1 MQRNILI
8 SSLFL
13 ALLSNG
19 WVSTEP
25 VRAIPTQSII
35 QAQANTAYDDYMR
48 QGYRATAKRQY
59 SSARDFFK
67 NALRLRPNDRYAD
80 RAVINVSRYIDQRG
94 YVTPKLLA
102 GRGVS
107 APGGSAFATA
117 RSGPTAT
124 SHNVNGCKDCLMGL
138 MPAKEDQKGAKLLT
152 TVADYPSL
160 IFYAKPTSKTV
171 FEFSIAGKT
180 YKLNPNIPTTG
191 GFISIN
197 FASLK
202 DDQGNRFPP
211 LVVGQTY
218 DWRLMLRESVD
229 TSGDNPTVSGTLTRK
244 AVDPALASTL
254 KQALPADQISLYAN
268 DDLWYDMVAAL
279 YDARRQDP
287 QNPAL
292 QAQWVEVL
300 ANIQL
305 GKIAQLPLN

>member
-8 SSLFL
+8 PSLFL
-13 ALLSNG
+13 IFLSAG
-19 WVSTEP
+19 GLGTER
-25 VRAIPTQSII
+25 VRAIPAQPFT
-35 QAQANTAYDDYMR
+35 QAQATGSYDDYMR

-80 RAVINVSRYIDQRG
+80 RAVTNVSRYIDQRG
-94 YVTPKLLA
+94 YVTPKLLT

-138 MPAKEDQKGAKLLT
+138 MPAKEDQKGAKLLM

-171 FEFSIAGKT
+171 FEFDLQDKT
-180 YKLNPNIPTTG
+180 YKLNANIPTTG

-202 DDQGNRFPP
+202 DDQGNRLPP

-218 DWRLMLRESVD
+218 NWRFRLRESVD
-229 TSGDNPTVSGTLTRK
+229 TSGDNPTVIGILTRK
-244 AVDPALASTL
+244 ALDPALASTL
-254 KQALPADQISLYAN
+254 KQASATEQISLYAA

-279 YDARRQDP
+279 YDARRQNP

-305 GKIAQLPLN
+305 GTIAQLPLN

>member
-8 SSLFL
+8 PSLFL
-13 ALLSNG
+13 ILLSAG
-19 WVSTEP
+19 WLGIEQ
-25 VRAIPTQSII
+25 VRAIPAQPFT
-35 QAQANTAYDDYMR
+35 QAQATASYDDYMR

-80 RAVINVSRYIDQRG
+80 RAVTNVSRYIDQRG

-102 GRGVS
+102 GRGTS
-107 APGGSAFATA
+107 APGGSAFATTRSQA
-117 RSGPTAT
+117 RPGAPI
-124 SHNVNGCKDCLMGL
+124 CLDCLVGL
-138 MPAKEDQKGAKLLT
+138 MPAKEDQEGAKLLT

-171 FEFSIAGKT
+171 FEFDLQGKT
-180 YKLNPNIPTTG
+180 YKLNANIPTTG
-191 GFISIN
+191 GFVRIN

-202 DDQGNRFPP
+202 DDQGNRLPP

-218 DWRLMLRESVD
+218 NWRFMLRESAD
-229 TSGDNPTVSGTLTRK
+229 TSSNNPAVSGTLTRK
-244 AVDPALASTL
+244 ALDPALASTL
-254 KQALPADQISLYAN
+254 KQASPADQISLYAA

-279 YDARRQDP
+279 YDARRQNP

-300 ANIQL
+300 TNIQL